1 MGTATGPAPDSVPGR
16 SVRPGR
22 SPPVLG
28 CGDLFS
34 PVRDHLDDRHCRGRS
49 GACGRE
55 LLVVSRLP
63 CSDCSETPYVEKPL
77 QQLIIGRV
85 VRGIDGL
92 VVLVEEL
99 LALWLRE
106 VTEDHQRIGG
116 VFRRLCDH
124 VIQLMPARRL
134 SL

>member
-1 MGTATGPAPDSVPGR
+1 
-16 SVRPGR
+16 
-22 SPPVLG
+22 
-28 CGDLFS
+28 
-34 PVRDHLDDRHCRGRS
+34 
-49 GACGRE
+49 
-55 LLVVSRLP
+55 
-63 CSDCSETPYVEKPL
+63 VEKPL

-124 VIQLMPARRL
+124 VTQLMPARRPQPFRRTCQDTGA
-134 SL
+134 SRPV